1 MANASAVRSGTGAKL
16 LRRGP
21 VLGLVLAGLA
31 LVLLGLGPLG
41 WRMGW
46 WSYRTGFAL
55 VGDAA
60 YVGVAAAI
68 LSLLSLFP
76 GRAVIGRRGIVF
88 GLLGAALGAAVALLP
103 WSHTAAASGLP
114 PIHDITTD
122 TADPPQFR
130 AIAGLRSAAGAN
142 SSDYEG
148 PRISELQARAYPDIR
163 PLTVAA
169 PPDAA
174 FRRALDAVKKL
185 GWTVVAADP
194 AEGRIE
200 ASDRTLWFGFTDDVV
215 IRVRPAEAGSRI
227 DLRSS
232 SRIGRGDRGVNAAR
246 IRRFAAALPASGGS
260 P

>member
-1 MANASAVRSGTGAKL
+1 MSKALAVSSGVGAKV

-21 VLGLVLAGLA
+21 AIGLVLAGLA
-31 LVLLGLGPLG
+31 LALLALGPLG
-41 WRMGW
+41 WRMNW

-60 YVGVAAAI
+60 YGGIAAALLSI
-68 LSLLSLFP
+68 LSLIP
-76 GRAVIGRRGIVF
+76 GPAVIGRRGIAL
-88 GLLGAALGAAVALLP
+88 GLVGAVLGAAVALVP
-103 WSHTAAASGLP
+103 WSHTASARGLP
-114 PIHDITTD
+114 SIHDITTD
-122 TADPPQFR
+122 PADPPQFR
-130 AIAGLRSAAGAN
+130 AIAAVRSAAGAN

-148 PRISELQARAYPDIR
+148 PRIAALQARAYPDIR

-169 PPDAA
+169 PPETA
-174 FRRALDAVKKL
+174 FRQALDTAERL

-200 ASDRTLWFGFTDDVV
+200 ASDRTRWFGFTDDVV
-215 IRVRPAEAGSRI
+215 IRVRPAGSGSRI

-246 IRRFAAALPASGGS
+246 IRRFAAALQASGGS
-260 P
+260 R